1 MSISLNIKKGLD
13 LNLEGQIESPV
24 IAGEIKPTLV
34 GICSDDFHG
43 LIPKTEVKEGD
54 KILAGD
60 ALLRDKNNP
69 RVKIVSPVAGT
80 VKAIVRGERRKIM
93 NVVVEA
99 DYTVAEGKSFDV
111 NTTDRAQI
119 IDVLAQSGLFSMMVQ
134 RPYGVVPSPDA
145 EVRDIYVMAADTA
158 PLAPSFEVELVGKEK
173 ELAKGVEVLSRLT
186 AGKVYV
192 ARHESVQ
199 IADIPGAEMI
209 DIKGHHPATLPG
221 TVIANTSPINKG
233 EIVWTLDGVTL
244 ARIGGLFLTGKVDW
258 QTIVALVGSEVK
270 TPGYVKTVIG
280 GQVDQLLSDKLKTEN
295 DIRIISGNV
304 LTGKAVTKD
313 EFLRV
318 PYTQI
323 TVIPEGSHADEFM
336 GWASMS
342 PSKMSVSRSFPG
354 HFLGRKFAPDARLLG
369 GRRAM
374 IMSGEYDSV
383 MPMDIMPEYLIKAI
397 LSRDID
403 KMEQLGIYEV
413 IPEDFALAEYVDT
426 SKLELQKI
434 VSEGLDFMRK
444 ETE

>member
-13 LNLEGQIESPV
+13 LNLEGQIESP
-24 IAGEIKPTLV
+24 EIVGDVKPTLV
-34 GICSDDFHG
+34 GICPDDFHG
-43 LIPKTEVKEGD
+43 MVPKAEVKEGD
-54 KILAGD
+54 AVLAGD
-60 ALLRDKNNP
+60 ALLHDKNNP
-69 RVKIVSPVAGT
+69 QVKVASPVAGT

-93 NVVVEA
+93 NIVVEA
-99 DYTVAEGKSFDV
+99 DYANNGVKTFDV
-111 NTTDRAQI
+111 NTTDRTQI
-119 IDVLAQSGLFSMMVQ
+119 TDILAQSGLLSMLVQ
-134 RPYGVVPSPDA
+134 RPYGVVPSPDVT
-145 EVRDIYVMAADTA
+145 VRDIYVMAADTA
-158 PLAPSFEVELVGKEK
+158 PLAPAFDVELNGKEK
-173 ELAKGVEVLSRLT
+173 ELAKGVDVLSHLT

-192 ARHESVQ
+192 ARHESVR
-199 IADIPGAEMI
+199 IADIAGAEMV
-209 DIKGHHPATLPG
+209 DIKGHHPAALSG

-233 EIVWTLDGVTL
+233 EIVWTLDAVTL
-244 ARIGGLFLTGKVDW
+244 ARIGSLFLNGKVDW
-258 QTIVALVGSEVK
+258 QTIVAVVGSEVK
-270 TPGYVKTVIG
+270 TPGYIKTVIG
-280 GQVDQLLSDKLKTEN
+280 AQIDQLLAGKLKTED

-304 LTGKAVTKD
+304 LTGKAVTKE
-313 EFLRV
+313 EFLRA

-354 HFLGRKFAPDARLLG
+354 HFFGRKFAPDARLLG

-374 IMSGEYDSV
+374 IMSGEYESV

-434 VSEGLDFMRK
+434 VSEGLDFMKK